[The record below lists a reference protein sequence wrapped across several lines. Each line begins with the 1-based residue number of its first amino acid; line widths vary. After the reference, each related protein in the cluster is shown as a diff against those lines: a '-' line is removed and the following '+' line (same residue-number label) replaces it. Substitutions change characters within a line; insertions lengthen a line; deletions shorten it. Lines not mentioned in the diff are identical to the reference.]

1 VLAEFGTSL
10 PSTARVQ
17 VWDSTAELRYLV
29 LPKRPTGTDG
39 WSEAQLAELVTRN
52 AMIGVEVINPPERD
66 EANE

>member
-1 VLAEFGTSL
+1 
-10 PSTARVQ
+10 
-17 VWDSTAELRYLV
+17 TAELRYLV

-66 EANE
+66 EADE